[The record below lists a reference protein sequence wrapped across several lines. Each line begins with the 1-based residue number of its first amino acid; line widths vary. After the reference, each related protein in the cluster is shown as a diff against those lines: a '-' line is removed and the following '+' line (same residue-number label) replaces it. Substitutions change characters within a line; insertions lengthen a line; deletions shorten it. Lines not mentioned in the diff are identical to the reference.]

1 MRQRSG
7 SCRQA
12 FETPVAQVLEDLQLD
27 EHDASFAFHSITTL
41 EDLMM
46 VNEEQM
52 SELGLKKIG
61 QRNRLKRWIE
71 TQLKSN
77 STPNELET
85 ALTTV
90 EPSTEFKGDSSL
102 VCVRGAGYDDIN
114 GFYLPTNSWDGAA
127 LFTKKGVWKSCEVEY
142 SIFRCPCTDGIR
154 RWYISIVPQSTHP
167 GTNVD
172 IDFYYSPATLPH
184 DEIPPSRG
192 WVRAS
197 EGIYP
202 SPDLEVVAMDWND
215 DSKDISP
222 LLQIENRPANC
233 DEMKEEDSINR
244 LSDSRRRSSSD
255 DSVRDMVVENA
266 GSVGANGLYAACG
279 TWDGV
284 QMYTKKGRYFVF
296 RSNSKG
302 NCKRWY
308 LSIVPENSNP
318 GEQSDIDLY
327 SARATDD
334 SSNPPENGW
343 ITMDDGLEPAPRVRF
358 GKSFHGSDSPEEK
371 PSQPSRMTAFPKP
384 PKPHGHTTPNPR
396 RSPVV
401 VVNPP
406 LPFSPALTG
415 RRVRVEKG
423 GSPEV
428 NGMFEPYGIFDG
440 VVMYVRQGR
449 YKGQEVTFALFR
461 CRTTSSNVKQWFI
474 SLVKD
479 SHLQAWNE
487 HDDDMSTNSLR
498 GMDFYSAPAAN
509 IMDEN
514 PPNDGWV
521 PVGQG
526 LPAAPL
532 VMVWT
537 KVEERSG
544 TPQTISWDQESLE
557 ETKQQGIPKL
567 ISYRKL
573 GADDSVI
580 SAFDDRIDEIPI
592 HPVYDPKDLLLDN
605 TRSYLAKVALGDSAL
620 GPFNPTMIHEPS
632 LGSFM

>member
-7 SCRQA
+7 SCRVA
-12 FETPVAQVLEDLQLD
+12 FESPVAQVLSDLQLE
-27 EHDASFAFHSITTL
+27 EHEASFAFHSIATL

-46 VNEEQM
+46 VSEEQM

-71 TQLKSN
+71 TQLKSD
-77 STPNELET
+77 SDPDPLDT
-85 ALTTV
+85 ALTTL
-90 EPSTEFKGDSSL
+90 EPSKEIKGESAF
-102 VCVRGAGYDDIN
+102 VCVRGAGYEDIN
-114 GFYLPTNSWDGAA
+114 GFYLPTSSWDGAA

-142 SIFRCPCTDGIR
+142 SIFRCPCTDGVR

-172 IDFYYSPATLPH
+172 IDFYYSPATLPQ
-184 DEIPPSRG
+184 DDIPPSKG

-197 EGIYP
+197 EGVSP
-202 SPDLEVVAMDWND
+202 SPDLEIAAMDWRE
-215 DSKDISP
+215 SKDISP
-222 LLQIENRPANC
+222 FLQIEDRAANSE
-233 DEMKEEDSINR
+233 DTKDEDSVTKHFAT
-244 LSDSRRRSSSD
+244 SRRRSSSD
-255 DSVRDMVVENA
+255 ESIRDVIVENA

-284 QMYTKKGRYFVF
+284 QMYTKKGRYFLF

-302 NCKRWY
+302 NSKRWY
-308 LSIVPENSNP
+308 LAIVPENSNP
-318 GEQSDIDLY
+318 GEPSDIDLY
-327 SARATDD
+327 SARCMDD
-334 SSNPPENGW
+334 SSIPPDMGW
-343 ITMDDGLEPAPRVRF
+343 ITMDDGLEPAPRVRLAR
-358 GKSFHGSDSPEEK
+358 SLHGSDTPEEQ
-371 PSQPSRMTAFPKP
+371 PAQPSRMTTFPKP
-384 PKPHGHTTPNPR
+384 PKPHVHPSPSPR
-396 RSPVV
+396 RSPALT
-401 VVNPP
+401 PP
-406 LPFSPALTG
+406 IPFSPALMG
-415 RRVRVEKG
+415 RRVRIEKA

-428 NGMFEPYGIFDG
+428 NGTFEPFGIFDG

-461 CRTTSSNVKQWFI
+461 CKTTCSNVKQWFI

-479 SHLQAWNE
+479 SHMLAWNE

-509 IMDEN
+509 TKDEN

-521 PVGQG
+521 PVGHG
-526 LPAAPL
+526 LPVAPL

-537 KVEERSG
+537 KVEERSS

-557 ETKQQGIPKL
+557 EAKQQGIPKL

-573 GADDSVI
+573 GADESVI
-580 SAFDDRIDEIPI
+580 SAFDDRIDEVPV
-592 HPVYDPKDLLLDN
+592 HPLYDPKDLLDH
-605 TRSYLAKVALGDSAL
+605 TRSYLSKVGLGENISNY
-620 GPFNPTMIHEPS
+620 NPTMVHEPS
-632 LGSFM
+632 LGTFM